1 EKINSLEA
9 TKREL
14 EKIKPKMTEEYFPLV
29 DVKLLYDNIVVIKN
43 LLEGQLIFKEKEFL
57 MKSSLKEVGFSN
69 SDEDFVIIQGIVDFF
84 AIGKKNILIDFKY
97 SSANEQTLKER
108 YEKQIQLYTH
118 AIEKAFNKK
127 LDEKYLLSL
136 KNSKLIKF

>member
-1 EKINSLEA
+1 
-9 TKREL
+9 
-14 EKIKPKMTEEYFPLV
+14 
-29 DVKLLYDNIVVIKN
+29 
-43 LLEGQLIFKEKEFL
+43 

-69 SDEDFVIIQGIVDFF
+69 SNEDFVIIQGIVDFF

-97 SSANEQTLKER
+97 SSANEKTLKER